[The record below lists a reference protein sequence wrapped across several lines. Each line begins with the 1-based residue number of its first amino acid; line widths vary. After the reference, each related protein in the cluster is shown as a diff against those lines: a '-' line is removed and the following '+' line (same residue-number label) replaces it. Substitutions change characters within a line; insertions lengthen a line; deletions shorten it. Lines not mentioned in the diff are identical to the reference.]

1 MKRQFFVLA
10 GLLLS
15 LSALAAPLNGKAL
28 YQENCASCH
37 GAAGKG
43 DSAPKLAGD
52 ASQWSTRLFERAVLT
67 GVDDRGR
74 ALKIAMPHWKE
85 GSFKSDDGSAP
96 SKKEVVA
103 IQHYLRAVK

>member
-1 MKRQFFVLA
+1 MKRQFVALA

-37 GAAGKG
+37 GATGKG
-43 DSAPKLAGD
+43 DSAPKLVGD
-52 ASQWSTRLFERAVLT
+52 ASKWSSRLFERAVLS
-67 GVDDRGR
+67 GVDDHGKP
-74 ALKIAMPHWKE
+74 LKVAMPHWKE
-85 GSFKSDDGSAP
+85 GSFKSDNGSAP
-96 SKKEVVA
+96 SNKEVAA